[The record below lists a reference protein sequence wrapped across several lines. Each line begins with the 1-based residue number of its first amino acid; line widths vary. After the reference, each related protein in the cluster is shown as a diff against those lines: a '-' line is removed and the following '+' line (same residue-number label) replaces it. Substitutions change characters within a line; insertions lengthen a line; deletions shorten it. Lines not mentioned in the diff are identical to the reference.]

1 MRNNDMGA
9 MMRSTV
15 ERLTDTELDALAS
28 YLEGLN

>member
-1 MRNNDMGA
+1 MRNNDSGS

-15 ERLTDTELDALAS
+15 ERLTDKEIEALAS